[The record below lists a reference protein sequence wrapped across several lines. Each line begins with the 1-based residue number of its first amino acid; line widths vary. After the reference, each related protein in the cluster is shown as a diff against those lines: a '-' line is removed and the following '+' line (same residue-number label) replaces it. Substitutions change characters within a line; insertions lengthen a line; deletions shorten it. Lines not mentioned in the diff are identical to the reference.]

1 MMGGLNR
8 VAGLVAIITGSG
20 AGIGRAT
27 AEFFAEEGIPLAL
40 LPFPLLAIGH
50 LPGEYMMLFLCTI
63 CIPHFGRST
72 VKLLDLHLL

>member
-40 LPFPLLAIGH
+40 LLFPLLAIGH
-50 LPGEYMMLFLCTI
+50 L
-63 CIPHFGRST
+63 R
-72 VKLLDLHLL
+72 